1 MNMKLFSSIIAQDFK
16 VRLISQ
22 NGNAFFYSA
31 LRTDVWHFVHAL
43 VQEFPDESGFHNH
56 SIKQWHIP
64 RYVMANAMEYMSAIE
79 EVDPAVYYELV
90 TDLGIAFTPDR
101 NIRFNLRAT
110 YDGLGEE
117 FSKSLEQD
125 IPALVKAREL
135 VKEKNNLF
143 ILPRAKTVHGN
154 PVADESREL
163 IESIAFERLTR
174 RKLDA
179 TKFGIYSAFCTQA
192 DFTHE
197 QRLPDSDINKLME
210 QQFGYDPEK
219 IPEDVLSACMEA
231 QIKLIG
237 RPIWGVGIDVSKDKA
252 VRIFSENMSEL
263 KDRYS
268 AHYAL
273 MIGMHNTSIFLP
285 IAVLYGV
292 IPYRQYLDWM
302 TSSLQPDSKSEQY
315 MIGTTAFL
323 ELFGNL

>member
-1 MNMKLFSSIIAQDFK
+1 MNMNLFSSIIAKDFK
-16 VRLISQ
+16 VKLISQ
-22 NGNAFFYSA
+22 HGDAFFYSA

-43 VQEFPDESGFHNH
+43 VQEFPDEFHSH
-56 SIKQWHIP
+56 THQIKQWHIP
-64 RYVMANAMEYMSAIE
+64 RYVMADAMEYMNAIE
-79 EVDPAVYYELV
+79 EVDPSTYYELV
-90 TDLGIAFTPDR
+90 ADLGMALTPDR
-101 NIRFNLRAT
+101 RIRFSLTAV
-110 YDGLGEE
+110 DEGLSEE
-117 FSKSLEQD
+117 FSKSLSQD
-125 IPALVKAREL
+125 IHYLVKAREL
-135 VKEKNNLF
+135 VKEEDNLF

-174 RKLDA
+174 KKLDA

-197 QRLPDSDINKLME
+197 QRLPNSDIDKLME
-210 QQFGYDPEK
+210 QQFDYDPEN
-219 IPEDVLSACMEA
+219 IPDDVLSACMEA

-237 RPIWGVGIDVSKDKA
+237 RPIWGAGIEVSKDEA

-268 AHYAL
+268 AHYTL

-285 IAVLYGV
+285 VAVLYGV